1 MLPAEIKLMGL
12 YRGDAYQPLLNSN
25 IVSGI
30 AGKLPQQSLQVNHDS
45 VTADWQVDRKHHGG
59 VDRVLHH
66 FPFEHYDFYKQ
77 QFALTDIAAPMMGEN
92 ISTTGLLEQDINI
105 GDIIALGSTLLQ
117 VTQPRSPCFK
127 LNLQFNQIEF
137 ARTMQDSRRCGWFY
151 RVLSSGEINL
161 TDQFKLIE
169 RVSDISVEE
178 AMALYF
184 REVFDLNAYQRL
196 LGCESLAQ
204 SWQNSVQN
212 RINQQ
217 AIEAWDMRLYG
228 PAMQLK

>member
-1 MLPAEIKLMGL
+1 MLPKEVKLIGL
-12 YRGDAYQPLLNSN
+12 YRGDAYQPLANSN

-30 AGKLPQQSLQVNHDS
+30 AGKLQQQNLQVNHDS
-45 VTADWQVDRKHHGG
+45 VVADWQVDRKHHGG

-66 FPFEHYDFYKQ
+66 FPVEHYAYYQ
-77 QFALTDIAAPMMGEN
+77 QRFNLNHLNAPMMGEN
-92 ISTTGLLEQDINI
+92 ISSTGLLEQDINI

-151 RVLSSGEINL
+151 RVLTSGEIKA

-169 RVSDISVEE
+169 RVSDISVAE

-184 REVFDLNAYQRL
+184 RESFDLNAYQRL
-196 LGCESLAQ
+196 LGCETLAQ
-204 SWQNSVQN
+204 SWQRSIQS

-217 AIEAWDMRLYG
+217 RIEAWDMRLYG
-228 PAMQLK
+228 PATQ

>member
-1 MLPAEIKLMGL
+1 MLPKEVKLIGL
-12 YRGDAYQPLLNSN
+12 YRGDAYQPLANSN

-30 AGKLPQQSLQVNHDS
+30 AGKLPQQSLRVNHDS
-45 VTADWQVDRKHHGG
+45 VVADWQVDSKHHGG

-66 FPFEHYDFYKQ
+66 FPVEHYAYYQ
-77 QFALTDIAAPMMGEN
+77 QRFNLNHLNAPMMGEN
-92 ISTTGLLEQDINI
+92 ISSTGLLEQDINI

-151 RVLSSGEINL
+151 RVLTSGEIKA

-169 RVSDISVEE
+169 RVSDISVAE

-184 REVFDLNAYQRL
+184 RESFDLNAYQRL
-196 LGCESLAQ
+196 LGCETLAQ
-204 SWQNSVQN
+204 SWQRSIQS

-217 AIEAWDMRLYG
+217 RIEAWDMRLYG
-228 PAMQLK
+228 PATQ